1 MTWDLVIEQI
11 QFAFFGLL
19 FAVITTGSRPQI
31 NVNVDASTIYR
42 FDELIRKGLIPS
54 VSTLIIHCFNAYL
67 HLINPFHSCL
77 TSIVAPWEPKFQQLG
92 KHAENETPDTRI
104 DPDCTYNYGRSE
116 RILP

>member
-54 VSTLIIHCFNAYL
+54 VSTLITYNTLFQRL
-67 HLINPFHSCL
+67 L
-77 TSIVAPWEPKFQQLG
+77 TSYQPFSLMFDKYSSTLG
-92 KHAENETPDTRI
+92 TKVSTTR
-104 DPDCTYNYGRSE
+104 
-116 RILP
+116 